1 MITLTSA
8 VTCGFPDT
16 PGNVV
21 NWFKTCPLSLNSQ
34 RENNATRESRKSV
47 KQFSFLWSASP
58 LEGSRVHGPSLSLSY
73 PPHPGAP
80 HPPCASLSPA
90 HRPSHSERLN
100 GFFRKGAVSHFENTA
115 TFYFLRNIPK
125 IQSRVESDI
134 HPYPRI

>member
-73 PPHPGAP
+73 PLHPGAP
-80 HPPCASLSPA
+80 TRHVPLCPQPIVLLILSG
-90 HRPSHSERLN
+90 STDSSGKGLFLISKILQHSISSE
-100 GFFRKGAVSHFENTA
+100 T
-115 TFYFLRNIPK
+115 
-125 IQSRVESDI
+125 
-134 HPYPRI
+134 YPRYKAE